1 MHTTTNLFA
10 VTDADFEATVL
21 KADRPV
27 IVDFWAEWC
36 PPCRAIA
43 PLYERLSAEYAGKI
57 GFAEMDT
64 DQHPLTSS
72 HLGVQGIPA
81 FLIFQDGKVVE
92 WVIGFNPS
100 GLKRALDRVLAQT
113 PVA

>member
-1 MHTTTNLFA
+1 MHSSTNLFA
-10 VTDADFEATVL
+10 VTDADFEAIVL

-64 DQHPLTSS
+64 DPQKPESRLQQTTSAS
-72 HLGVQGIPA
+72 AAPPQSRAAVHLS
-81 FLIFQDGKVVE
+81 L
-92 WVIGFNPS
+92 S
-100 GLKRALDRVLAQT
+100 RLDHDEA
-113 PVA
+113 